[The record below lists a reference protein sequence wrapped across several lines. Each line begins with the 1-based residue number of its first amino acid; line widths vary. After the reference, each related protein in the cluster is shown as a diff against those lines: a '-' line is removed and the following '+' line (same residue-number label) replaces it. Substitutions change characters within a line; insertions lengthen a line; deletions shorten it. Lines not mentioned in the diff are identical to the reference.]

1 MKSWD
6 CSISNRMHL
15 SSVIWIGIAV
25 LGFVAV
31 VLVVR
36 SATTVTLQK
45 LGLMSGEWI
54 AEHRA
59 GHPEDSTY

>member
-1 MKSWD
+1 
-6 CSISNRMHL
+6 MHL
-15 SSVIWIGIAV
+15 SNVIWIGIAV

-36 SATTVTLQK
+36 SASVVTLQK
-45 LGLMSGEWI
+45 LGLMSDQWI

-59 GHPEDSTY
+59 VQPGDPTY